1 MKNFNINLEKLEGS
15 IKKGTKYI
23 LTKTGKHVK
32 TSGFLIALAL
42 ITTCTNFNNVVT
54 AKTSNNSVVN
64 VTDDKT
70 EKMFNV
76 ALEKETNKKETVT
89 KSSVVSTSKSTEE
102 KVTEHIVE
110 KGETLS
116 LIAKKYGTTY
126 QELAKI
132 NGIKNPNVITVG
144 QVIKLTPNAAEKTK
158 VSEKSKTTETNQSTK
173 KEVKRLALTFDDGP
187 GAYTNELLDILAEY
201 NVKATFFIQGCN
213 VKAYSDVIKR
223 MYEEGH
229 QIANHTYSHENLNKI
244 TVKQA
249 KNTIEKTTKVLEDLG
264 VEPSNYFRPPYGNI
278 TSTQKKNI
286 DDYILIYWGT
296 DTRDWSHRDSDKL
309 KNILINDVVDGDIVL
324 MHDIHKSTVA
334 GVKKALPEMIKKG
347 YEFYTLEELFEVNEV
362 ELKPGV
368 LYKTAKKT
376 K

>member
-1 MKNFNINLEKLEGS
+1 MQKKGICRLKNFNINLEKLEGS

-23 LTKTGKHVK
+23 LIKTGKHVK

-132 NGIKNPNVITVG
+132 NGIKNPNVIT
-144 QVIKLTPNAAEKTK
+144 
-158 VSEKSKTTETNQSTK
+158 
-173 KEVKRLALTFDDGP
+173 
-187 GAYTNELLDILAEY
+187 
-201 NVKATFFIQGCN
+201 
-213 VKAYSDVIKR
+213 
-223 MYEEGH
+223 
-229 QIANHTYSHENLNKI
+229 
-244 TVKQA
+244 
-249 KNTIEKTTKVLEDLG
+249 
-264 VEPSNYFRPPYGNI
+264 
-278 TSTQKKNI
+278 
-286 DDYILIYWGT
+286 
-296 DTRDWSHRDSDKL
+296 DK
-309 KNILINDVVDGDIVL
+309 
-324 MHDIHKSTVA
+324 
-334 GVKKALPEMIKKG
+334 
-347 YEFYTLEELFEVNEV
+347 
-362 ELKPGV
+362 
-368 LYKTAKKT
+368 
-376 K
+376 